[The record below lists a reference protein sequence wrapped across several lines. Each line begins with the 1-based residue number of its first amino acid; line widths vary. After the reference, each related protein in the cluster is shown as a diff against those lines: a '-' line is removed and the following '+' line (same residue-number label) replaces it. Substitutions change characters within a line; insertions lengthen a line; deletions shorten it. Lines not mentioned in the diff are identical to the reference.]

1 MEKKLNY
8 IKAVEVFEK
17 KIELPEDPG
26 VYKFFDINFELL
38 YVGKA
43 KNLKNR
49 VSSYFSRGETKKQ
62 RSLRNQINYC
72 LLYTSPSPRDDR

>member
-8 IKAVEVFEK
+8 IKAIEVFEK

-26 VYKFFDINFELL
+26 IYKFFNANFELL

-49 VSSYFSRGETKKQ
+49 EFLLISLKVKPRSRN
-62 RSLRNQINYC
+62 L
-72 LLYTSPSPRDDR
+72 

>member
-17 KIELPEDPG
+17 RIELPEDPG
-26 VYKFFDINFELL
+26 VYKFFNEDFELL

-49 VSSYFSRGETKKQ
+49 VSSYFSKGETIIQ
-62 RSLRNQINYC
+62 
-72 LLYTSPSPRDDR
+72 